1 MTPGSAQLR
10 ETFLGRQPIL
20 DRDQALFGY
29 ELLFRASA
37 ENRTQ
42 LDSASSSER
51 ATAEVV
57 CALFAELGLADVL
70 GPARGFINAG
80 ADFLTSDFVG
90 LLPASCVV
98 LEVDIEAFSNP
109 HLLPR
114 CQELKAQGYAFSISG
129 VTDAGV
135 ALAPIFDLATWLKID
150 IGSVAHDQLQ
160 TLVHAL
166 AATRR
171 TLIASRVETPS
182 QKELC
187 LLLGFHLFQ
196 GYYFARPEVI
206 EGHTLDASTQGTLR
220 LIRLLAADAGTAALE
235 TAFCSEPAL
244 VVNLLRLVNS
254 AGVGLRNR
262 VTSIRQAITVLGR
275 KPLQRWLQLLLY
287 SHGRTA
293 SPARN
298 PLLQLAA
305 LRARLMELLARRLHP
320 TAPQLADE
328 AFLTGLVSLLP
339 AALGLPLDEV
349 IEQLALADDI
359 RLALTQQE
367 NAVGKLLRL
376 LECYDNSD
384 FQAVAWL
391 LAGYTP
397 AADAGVLNQLL
408 TEALVW
414 VQQLD
419 TEND

>member
-1 MTPGSAQLR
+1 MTTDPAQLR

-20 DRDQALFGY
+20 DRDQTLFGY
-29 ELLFRASA
+29 ELLFRATA

-42 LDSASSSER
+42 IDDASSSAQ
-51 ATAEVV
+51 ATADVI

-70 GPARGFINAG
+70 GLARAFINVG
-80 ADFLTSDFVG
+80 AEFLATDFVG

-98 LEVDIEAFSNP
+98 LEVNVDALADMQ
-109 HLLPR
+109 LLLR
-114 CQELKAQGYAFSISG
+114 CQELKARGYAFSVSG
-129 VTDAGV
+129 ITDAGE
-135 ALAPIFDLATWLKID
+135 ALQSIFELATWLKID
-150 IGSVAHDQLQ
+150 IGSVAHDRLQ
-160 TLVHAL
+160 TIVHAL
-166 AATRR
+166 TTTRR
-171 TLIASRVETPS
+171 TLIACRVETPS
-182 QKELC
+182 QRELC

-206 EGHTLDASTQGTLR
+206 KGHTLDASTQGTLR
-220 LIRLLAADAGTAALE
+220 LIRLLTADAGTAALE

-254 AGVGLRNR
+254 AGVGLRSR

-275 KPLQRWLQLLLY
+275 KPLQRWLQLLLF
-287 SHGRTA
+287 SHGQA
-293 SPARN
+293 ADPARN

-305 LRARLMELLARRLHP
+305 LRARMMELLARRLHP
-320 TAPQLADE
+320 AAPQLADE

-339 AALGLPLDEV
+339 AALGLPLEEV

-359 RLALTQQE
+359 SLALTQQQ

-376 LECYDNSD
+376 LERYDASD

-391 LAGYTP
+391 LAEYTP
-397 AADAGVLNQLL
+397 ATDASALNQLL

>member
-1 MTPGSAQLR
+1 M
-10 ETFLGRQPIL
+10 
-20 DRDQALFGY
+20 FGY

-42 LDSASSSER
+42 LDSGSASER

-57 CALFAELGLADVL
+57 CALFTELGLADVL
-70 GPARGFINAG
+70 GQARGFINAG
-80 ADFLTSDFVG
+80 AEFLTSDFVG

-98 LEVDIEAFSNP
+98 LEVDIDAFSNA

-114 CQELKAQGYAFSISG
+114 CQELKARGYAFSISG
-129 VTDAGV
+129 ITDTGEV
-135 ALAPIFDLATWLKID
+135 LAPIFDLATWLKID

-160 TLVHAL
+160 TIVHAL
-166 AATRR
+166 TATRH

-182 QKELC
+182 QRELC

-206 EGHTLDASTQGTLR
+206 EGHALDASAQGTLR
-220 LIRLLAADAGTAALE
+220 LIRLLTADAGTAALE

-244 VVNLLRLVNS
+244 IVNLLRLVNS
-254 AGVGLRNR
+254 VGIGLHTR

-275 KPLQRWLQLLLY
+275 KPLQRWLQLLLF
-287 SHGRTA
+287 SHGQAA

-320 TAPQLADE
+320 NAPQLADE
-328 AFLTGLVSLLP
+328 AFLAGLVSLLP
-339 AALGLPLDEV
+339 AALGLPLEEV
-349 IEQLALADDI
+349 IKQLALSDDI
-359 RLALTQQE
+359 SLALTQQQ
-367 NAVGKLLRL
+367 NAAGKLLRL
-376 LECYDNSD
+376 LERYDESD

-391 LAGYTP
+391 LAEYTP
-397 AADAGVLNQLL
+397 AVDAGVLNQLL

-419 TEND
+419 TEI